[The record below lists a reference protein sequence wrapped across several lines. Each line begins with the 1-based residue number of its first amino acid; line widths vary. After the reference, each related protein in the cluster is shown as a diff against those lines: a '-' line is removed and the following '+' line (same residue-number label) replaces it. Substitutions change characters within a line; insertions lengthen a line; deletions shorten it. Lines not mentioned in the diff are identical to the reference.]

1 MPKKS
6 DIPEKILSI
15 LLENPSTTRE
25 EVAKKLGVTYP
36 AVQKHWRILQD
47 EGFIVPSFHVK
58 NYGPKIFRFWIFMET
73 QFPRE
78 QEVVDDDL
86 GKDYQARL
94 CREISES
101 FHNGNPLAEGIAFGG
116 THILLGGDHD
126 IVVILYS
133 DDADKVGEYVTQF
146 LRSHPAV
153 TTTSTSWSLTKRS
166 NKHQIPV

>member
-25 EVAKKLGVTYP
+25 EVANKLGVTYP
-36 AVQKHWRILQD
+36 AVQKHWRNLQD
-47 EGFIVPSFHVK
+47 DGYIVPSFHVK

-73 QFPRE
+73 QFPGDMSKMNDE
-78 QEVVDDDL
+78 L
-86 GKDYQARL
+86 GNDYQARL
-94 CREISES
+94 CREVAES
-101 FHNGNPLAEGIAFGG
+101 FHNGNTLAEGIAFGG
-116 THILLGGDHD
+116 THVLLGGEHD
-126 IVVILYS
+126 IVAILYS

-153 TTTSTSWSLTKRS
+153 LSTSTAWSLTKR
-166 NKHQIPV
+166 NKHQTPV

>member
-25 EVAKKLGVTYP
+25 EVARKLGVTYP
-36 AVQKHWRILQD
+36 AVQKHWRNLQD
-47 EGFIVPSFHVK
+47 DGYIVPSFHVK

-73 QFPRE
+73 QFPGRHSSLG
-78 QEVVDDDL
+78 DDL
-86 GKDYQARL
+86 GNDYQSRL
-94 CREISES
+94 CREIAES
-101 FHNGNPLAEGIAFGG
+101 FHNGNELSQGIAFGG
-116 THILLGGDHD
+116 THVLLGGDHD

-153 TTTSTSWSLTKRS
+153 LTTSTAWSLTKR
-166 NKHQIPV
+166 NKHQTQV